1 MDYATLPVI
10 AYRMKDVDY
19 NKPTRVELWP
29 QEQNGGGLGLGVLAL
44 LDVEHAGPTSYKF
57 YGFVGASY
65 QVATRNLLQKGTW
78 VNNSKTLKALED
90 KLKKYKGGFET
101 YDEEENASATSWFV
115 GVRRETTSEG
125 RLLIQNFE
133 LEAGPTN

>member
-10 AYRMKDVDY
+10 AYCMKDVDY
-19 NKPTRVELWP
+19 NKPTKAELWP
-29 QEQNGGGLGLGVLAL
+29 REKNGGGLGLGVLAL

-101 YDEEENASATSWFV
+101 YDEEEDASATSWFV